1 MTKRQVALLCGTL
14 AALFYAINFSSA
26 KEVTPEHVGPFG
38 LTWYRVIFTC
48 AIFWTI
54 SLFTGPK
61 EKIPLKE
68 MPLIALAAFC
78 GVGFNMITFM
88 WGLSLTTPISASVLM
103 VTTPIIVVILSAI
116 FLKENLFPIKI
127 TGVALGF
134 MGAVLLI
141 FLSSTPN
148 ATGTEP
154 TTGNILVFLNCV
166 SYAVYILLAKK
177 LTAKYDV
184 FTLMK
189 WLYLFGVL
197 YITPFGIQEGLAFE
211 PGTASITVLL
221 NIGYVVLF
229 ATFGT
234 YMLNIIA
241 IRTLKP
247 SVVAVFVYL
256 QPLLAALIAVG
267 LGTDQMTWTKAGAGL
282 LIFLGVFLAEK
293 KKQTRPDSKLLP
305 DKLSRKL

>member
-1 MTKRQVALLCGTL
+1 MTKRQVAIICGVL
-14 AALFYAINFSSA
+14 VALFYAINFSSA

-38 LTWYRVIFTC
+38 LTWYRVVFTC
-48 AIFWTI
+48 AIFWII
-54 SLFTGPK
+54 SLFAGPK
-61 EKIPLKE
+61 EKVPLNE
-68 MPLIALAAFC
+68 LPLIALAAFC

-103 VTTPIIVVILSAI
+103 VTTPIIVAVLSAI
-116 FLKENLFPIKI
+116 FLKEHLHFWKVLGI
-127 TGVALGF
+127 GLGF
-134 MGAVLLI
+134 SGATLLI
-141 FLSSTPN
+141 LLSSTPN
-148 ATGTEP
+148 QVAADP
-154 TTGNILVFLNCV
+154 LTGNILMIVNAI
-166 SYAVYILLAKK
+166 SYSFYILLAKK
-177 LTAKYDV
+177 LTKKYHV

-197 YITPFGIQEGLAFE
+197 FITPFGIQQGLEFE
-211 PGTASITVLL
+211 IATASNHVIL
-221 NIGYVVLF
+221 NIAYVILF

-267 LGTDQMTWTKAGAGL
+267 LGTDQMTWTKAGAGI
-282 LIFLGVFLAEK
+282 LIFTGVYLAGKKSKKEK
-293 KKQTRPDSKLLP
+293 LKVNTS
-305 DKLSRKL
+305 SS

>member
-1 MTKRQVALLCGTL
+1 MTKRQVAIICGVL
-14 AALFYAINFSSA
+14 VALFYAINFSSA

-38 LTWYRVIFTC
+38 LTWYRVVFTC
-48 AIFWTI
+48 AIFWII
-54 SLFTGPK
+54 SLFAGPK
-61 EKIPLKE
+61 EKVPLNE
-68 MPLIALAAFC
+68 LPLIALAAFC

-103 VTTPIIVVILSAI
+103 VTTPIIVAVLSAI
-116 FLKENLFPIKI
+116 FLKEHLHFWKVLGI
-127 TGVALGF
+127 GLGF
-134 MGAVLLI
+134 SGATLLI
-141 FLSSTPN
+141 LLSSTPN
-148 ATGTEP
+148 QVAADP
-154 TTGNILVFLNCV
+154 LTGNILMIVNAI
-166 SYAVYILLAKK
+166 SYSFYILLAKK
-177 LTAKYDV
+177 LTKKYHV

-197 YITPFGIQEGLAFE
+197 FITPFGIQQGLEFE
-211 PGTASITVLL
+211 IATASNHVIL
-221 NIGYVVLF
+221 NIAYVILF

-267 LGTDQMTWTKAGAGL
+267 LGTDQMTWTKAGAGI
-282 LIFLGVFLAEK
+282 LIFTGVYLAGKKSKKEK
-293 KKQTRPDSKLLP
+293 LKVNAS
-305 DKLSRKL
+305 SS